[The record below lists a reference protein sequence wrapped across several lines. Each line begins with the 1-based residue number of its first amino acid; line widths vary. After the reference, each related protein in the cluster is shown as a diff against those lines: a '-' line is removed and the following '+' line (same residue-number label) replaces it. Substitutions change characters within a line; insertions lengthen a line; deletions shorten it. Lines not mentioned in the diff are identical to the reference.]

1 MLQTYDIEFN
11 ETQVLDAIFGKSKDD
26 RWNEVVSEKDL
37 QIFPLKAQSKS
48 GKILVKDFEKL
59 DF

>member
-1 MLQTYDIEFN
+1 MLETYNIPFDEK
-11 ETQVLDAIFGKSKDD
+11 QVLDAIFGKSKDD
-26 RWNEVVSEKDL
+26 RLHEVVSEKDL
-37 QIFPLKAQSKS
+37 QIFPLKTQSKS

>member
-1 MLQTYDIEFN
+1 MLKTYDIPFDEG
-11 ETQVLDAIFGKSKDD
+11 QILDAVFGKSKDD
-26 RWNEVVSEKDL
+26 RWHEVVSEKDL
-37 QIFPLKAQSKS
+37 QIFPLKMQSKS